1 MVSTTSRGVDRART
15 ETVIL
20 KRSIIVALAS
30 ATIALGTAASA
41 SAAPANLRYPTDV
54 ADSGSSDFFHA
65 APGQNSGSTDLA
77 NSVALAPFDLLCRL
91 LTGEPLLACVPDNL

>member
-1 MVSTTSRGVDRART
+1 M
-15 ETVIL
+15 

-41 SAAPANLRYPTDV
+41 SAAPVTLGSPADV
-54 ADSGSSDFFHA
+54 ADSGSSNFFQA

-77 NSVALAPFDLLCRL
+77 NSVALAPFEVLCWL
-91 LTGEPLLACVPDNL
+91 LTGEPLQACIPNDL